1 VNKSIWQAALGL
13 FLSATTMGCAP
24 TAADFLTRIPV
35 APFGASWLLEIK
47 DANGK
52 VVLTKKYVRGGQV
65 QYFELA
71 KTVGTSGNTTYLDS
85 SISKGFSSGQIVLSQ
100 IPLFFAAEVTE
111 LKADDAVGV
120 AMHISNGRFGNYA
133 NKDLLIYPDNTKNA
147 YDQIGCNFSIKN
159 PEDIEFSGFSFIVKI
174 EASQRSI
181 NALPS
186 EFTPQGTCTLLK
198 TISTN

>member
-13 FLSATTMGCAP
+13 FLSASMMGCAP
-24 TAADFLTRIPV
+24 AAADFFTRIPV
-35 APFGASWLLEIK
+35 APFGASWMLEIK

-52 VVLTKKYVRGGQV
+52 VVLTKTYVRGGQV

-85 SISKGFSSGQIVLSQ
+85 TISKGFSSGQIVLSQ
-100 IPLFFAAEVTE
+100 IPLFFAAEATE

-120 AMHISNGRFGNYA
+120 AMHISNGRFGDYA
-133 NKDLLIYPDNTKNA
+133 NNNLLIFSDNTKNA
-147 YDQIGCNFSIKN
+147 YGQVGCNFSIKN
-159 PEDIEFSGFSFIVKI
+159 PDDIEFSGTSFIVQV
-174 EASQRSI
+174 EENQRNV
-181 NALPS
+181 NAFFSGL
-186 EFTPQGTCTLLK
+186 TRQGTCSLQK